1 MEEKIKKIVQMAL
14 EEVNEDADEVIEYGE
29 NAALFGKGEGM
40 DSFSFVTLI
49 SNIEEQI
56 QEQFGK
62 EVYLVSDQVYEKK
75 YNPFGN
81 DRIAGEIYSRTSA
94 GGSISGICSFRRYWY
109 NRYRGG
115 STEEC
120 NK

>member
-1 MEEKIKKIVQMAL
+1 VEEKIKKIVQMAL

-75 YNPFGN
+75 YNPFATIGSLEKY
-81 DRIAGEIYSRTSA
+81 IAEQVQ
-94 GGSISGICSFRRYWY
+94 
-109 NRYRGG
+109 
-115 STEEC
+115 EEA
-120 NK
+120 

>member
-75 YNPFGN
+75 YNPFATIGSLEKY
-81 DRIAGEIYSRTSA
+81 IAEQA
-94 GGSISGICSFRRYWY
+94 Q
-109 NRYRGG
+109 
-115 STEEC
+115 EEA
-120 NK
+120 

>member
-29 NAALFGKGEGM
+29 NTALFGKGEGM

-75 YNPFGN
+75 YNPFATIGSMEKY
-81 DRIAGEIYSRTSA
+81 IAEQVQ
-94 GGSISGICSFRRYWY
+94 
-109 NRYRGG
+109 
-115 STEEC
+115 EEA
-120 NK
+120 

>member
-29 NAALFGKGEGM
+29 NTALFGKGEGR

-75 YNPFGN
+75 YNPFATIGSLEKY
-81 DRIAGEIYSRTSA
+81 IAEQVQ
-94 GGSISGICSFRRYWY
+94 
-109 NRYRGG
+109 
-115 STEEC
+115 EEA
-120 NK
+120 

>member
-75 YNPFGN
+75 YNPFATIGTLEKY
-81 DRIAGEIYSRTSA
+81 IAEQVQ
-94 GGSISGICSFRRYWY
+94 
-109 NRYRGG
+109 
-115 STEEC
+115 EEA
-120 NK
+120 

>member
-75 YNPFGN
+75 YNPFATIGTLEKY
-81 DRIAGEIYSRTSA
+81 I
-94 GGSISGICSFRRYWY
+94 
-109 NRYRGG
+109 
-115 STEEC
+115 EEQVQEEV
-120 NK
+120 

>member
-29 NAALFGKGEGM
+29 NTALFGKGEAM

-75 YNPFGN
+75 YNPFATIGSLEKY
-81 DRIAGEIYSRTSA
+81 IAEQVQ
-94 GGSISGICSFRRYWY
+94 
-109 NRYRGG
+109 
-115 STEEC
+115 EEA
-120 NK
+120 

>member
-14 EEVNEDADEVIEYGE
+14 EGVNEDADEVIEYGE

-75 YNPFGN
+75 YNPFATIGSLEKY
-81 DRIAGEIYSRTSA
+81 IAEQVQ
-94 GGSISGICSFRRYWY
+94 
-109 NRYRGG
+109 
-115 STEEC
+115 EEA
-120 NK
+120 

>member
-49 SNIEEQI
+49 FNIEEQI

-75 YNPFGN
+75 YNPFATIGSLEKY
-81 DRIAGEIYSRTSA
+81 IAEQVQ
-94 GGSISGICSFRRYWY
+94 
-109 NRYRGG
+109 
-115 STEEC
+115 EEA
-120 NK
+120 

>member
-75 YNPFGN
+75 YSPFATIGSLEKY
-81 DRIAGEIYSRTSA
+81 IAEQVQ
-94 GGSISGICSFRRYWY
+94 
-109 NRYRGG
+109 
-115 STEEC
+115 EEA
-120 NK
+120 

>member
-62 EVYLVSDQVYEKK
+62 EVYLVSDQVTKR
-75 YNPFGN
+75 NIILSQ
-81 DRIAGEIYSRTSA
+81 R
-94 GGSISGICSFRRYWY
+94 
-109 NRYRGG
+109 
-115 STEEC
+115 
-120 NK
+120 

>member
-29 NAALFGKGEGM
+29 NTALFGKGGGM

-56 QEQFGK
+56 QERFGK

-75 YNPFGN
+75 YNPFATIGSLEKY
-81 DRIAGEIYSRTSA
+81 IAEQVQ
-94 GGSISGICSFRRYWY
+94 
-109 NRYRGG
+109 
-115 STEEC
+115 EEA
-120 NK
+120 

>member
-75 YNPFGN
+75 YNPFTTIGSLEKY
-81 DRIAGEIYSRTSA
+81 IAEQVQ
-94 GGSISGICSFRRYWY
+94 
-109 NRYRGG
+109 
-115 STEEC
+115 EEA
-120 NK
+120 

>member
-40 DSFSFVTLI
+40 NSFSFVTLI

-75 YNPFGN
+75 YNPFATIGSLEKY
-81 DRIAGEIYSRTSA
+81 IAEQVQ
-94 GGSISGICSFRRYWY
+94 
-109 NRYRGG
+109 
-115 STEEC
+115 EEA
-120 NK
+120 

>member
-14 EEVNEDADEVIEYGE
+14 EDVNEDADEVIEYGE

-75 YNPFGN
+75 YNPFATIGSLEKY
-81 DRIAGEIYSRTSA
+81 IAEQVQ
-94 GGSISGICSFRRYWY
+94 
-109 NRYRGG
+109 
-115 STEEC
+115 EEA
-120 NK
+120 

>member
-40 DSFSFVTLI
+40 ESFSFVTLI

-75 YNPFGN
+75 YNPFATIGSLEKY
-81 DRIAGEIYSRTSA
+81 IAEQVQ
-94 GGSISGICSFRRYWY
+94 
-109 NRYRGG
+109 
-115 STEEC
+115 EEA
-120 NK
+120 